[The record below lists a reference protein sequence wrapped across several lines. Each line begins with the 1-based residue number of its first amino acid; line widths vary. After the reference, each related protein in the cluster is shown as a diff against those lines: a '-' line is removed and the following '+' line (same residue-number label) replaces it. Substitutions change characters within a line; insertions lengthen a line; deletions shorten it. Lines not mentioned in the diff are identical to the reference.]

1 MKRLAG
7 LSALALIISSTSG
20 CGWIWGPEGYFRD
33 RGSDYLEAQQTAPM
47 QLPPDVNVAKRL
59 DPLLPIPRNVAD
71 DTVKG
76 EYEVPRPQPISAM
89 ADASDYSLQKSGDSR
104 WIMAQRPPAEVWP
117 VAVQFF
123 QDNGFRIDE
132 QRPQTGEFT
141 TAWQQSNELS
151 ANMAK
156 RLQAGG
162 VAADGES
169 RIRVRIEPGVQRNTS
184 EVYVVS
190 AARPA
195 GSTANVE
202 FTNRSVNS
210 GVDAA
215 LVDEMLASMSRISEK
230 GGSVSLLAARDY
242 DTPSRVSL
250 TEDGSGNVVLN
261 LGEDLDRA
269 WASVGR
275 ALEQGPWRVEDINR
289 SLGLYYI
296 NVAEKAEKKDEERGF
311 FSKLFGSEPTKE
323 EIETRAERY
332 QVRLSKVGDNVQVT
346 VEKNINTVAPA
357 ETARKVLGVIQDN
370 LGWSDAFCCSRQ
382 R

>member
-1 MKRLAG
+1 MKRMAG

-20 CGWIWGPEGYFRD
+20 CGWLWGQDGYFRD
-33 RGSDYLEAQQTAPM
+33 RGSDYLEASQTAPM
-47 QLPPDVNVAKRL
+47 QLPPDLAAAKRL

-71 DTVKG
+71 DTAKG
-76 EYEVPRPQPISAM
+76 EYVVPRPQALSVA
-89 ADASDYSLQKSGDSR
+89 ADSSDFSLQKSGDSR
-104 WIMAQRPPAEVWP
+104 WILAQRAPAEVWP
-117 VAVQFF
+117 VAHQYFE
-123 QDNGFRIDE
+123 DNGFRIAED
-132 QRPQTGEFT
+132 RPQTGEFNT
-141 TAWQQSNELS
+141 TWQRIDELS
-151 ANMAK
+151 ASMAK
-156 RLQAGG
+156 RLQSSG
-162 VAADGES
+162 VAADGET
-169 RIRVRIEPGVQRNTS
+169 RVRVRIEPGVQRNTS

-190 AARPA
+190 AERPA

-202 FTNRSVNS
+202 FTNRSVNT

-296 NVAEKAEKKDEERGF
+296 NVAEKAVKKDDEPGMF
-311 FSKLFGSEPTKE
+311 GKLFGSTPTKE
-323 EIETRAERY
+323 EVETRAERY
-332 QVRLSKVGDNVQVT
+332 QVRLSKVGESVQVT

-370 LGWSDAFCCSRQ
+370 LG
-382 R
+382 

>member
-33 RGSDYLEAQQTAPM
+33 RGSDYLEAQPSQPM
-47 QLPPDVNVAKRL
+47 QLPPDVTVAKRL

-71 DTVKG
+71 DTAKG
-76 EYEVPRPQPISAM
+76 EFEVPRPQPISAV

-123 QDNGFRIDE
+123 QDNGFRMDQ

-141 TAWQQSNELS
+141 TAWQQPSELS
-151 ANMAK
+151 ATMAK

-162 VAADGES
+162 VAGDGET

-190 AARPA
+190 AQRPA
-195 GSTANVE
+195 GSTADVD
-202 FTNRSVNS
+202 FTTRSVNT
-210 GVDAA
+210 GVDSA

-230 GGSVSLLAARDY
+230 GGSVSLLAAGSF

-250 TEDGSGNVVLN
+250 SEDGSGNVVLN

-269 WASVGR
+269 WSSVGR
-275 ALEQGPWRVEDINR
+275 ALEQGQWRVEDINR

-296 NVAEKAEKKDEERGF
+296 NLAEKAEKKDDEPGF
-311 FSKLFGSEPTKE
+311 FSKLFGSAPTKE
-323 EIETRAERY
+323 EVETRAERY
-332 QVRLSKVGDNVQVT
+332 QVRLSKVGDSVQVT

-357 ETARKVLGVIQDN
+357 EVARKVLGVIQDN
-370 LGWSDAFCCSRQ
+370 LG
-382 R
+382 